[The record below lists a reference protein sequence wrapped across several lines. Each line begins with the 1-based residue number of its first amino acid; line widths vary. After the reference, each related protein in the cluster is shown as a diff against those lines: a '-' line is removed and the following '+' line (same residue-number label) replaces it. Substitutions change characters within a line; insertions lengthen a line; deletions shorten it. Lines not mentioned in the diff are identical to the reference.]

1 MIDKPSEYAFEDIK
15 VGQKFEF
22 TVKITEKLLN
32 DFAILS
38 GDQNP
43 LHVDDN
49 YANNTSFKKRVCH
62 GMLLASFFSRLIG
75 MHLPG
80 KNALYFSQSLNFKSP
95 CFIGNEVT
103 VEGEVVDKSMAAK
116 ILVLNTTI
124 YDQSGKSLVDGIAK
138 VIVRE

>member
-1 MIDKPSEYAFEDIK
+1 MTDNFAEYRFDVLK
-15 VGQKFEF
+15 VGQKFKF
-22 TVKITEKLLN
+22 TEKITEKLLD
-32 DFAILS
+32 DFATLS

-43 LHVDDN
+43 LHMDES
-49 YANNTSFKKRVCH
+49 YAIKTPFKKRVCH

-95 CFIGNEVT
+95 CFIGDEIT
-103 VEGEVVDKSMAAK
+103 VEGEIADKSMATK

-124 YDQSGKSLVDGIAK
+124 YNQSGQCLVDGIAK

>member
-1 MIDKPSEYAFEDIK
+1 MTDKAEEYGFDDIK
-15 VGQKFEF
+15 VGHKFKF
-22 TVKITEKLLN
+22 TEKITEKLLN
-32 DFAILS
+32 NFATLS

-43 LHVDDN
+43 LHMDEN
-49 YANNTSFKKRVCH
+49 YANKDAFKKRVCH

-95 CFIGNEVT
+95 CFIGDEVT
-103 VEGEVVDKSMAAK
+103 VEGEIADKSMATK

-124 YDQSGKSLVDGIAK
+124 YNQSGQCLVDGIAK